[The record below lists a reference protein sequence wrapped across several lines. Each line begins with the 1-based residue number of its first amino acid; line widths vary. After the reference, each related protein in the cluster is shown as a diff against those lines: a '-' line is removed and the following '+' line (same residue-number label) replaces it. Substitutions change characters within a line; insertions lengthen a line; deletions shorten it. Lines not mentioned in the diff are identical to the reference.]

1 MRQTFLAAT
10 LFLSGAALASPPA
23 KPHPSDPQIAAI
35 VVAANAVDVD
45 AGELAKS
52 KSANP
57 AVVSFAQQMI
67 TDHTSVNQSAGAL
80 VTKLGVTPEENDSSR
95 GLKDGGEKNLAKL
108 KGLSGAAFDKA
119 YVSHEVD
126 YHVAVLG
133 VIDTVLVPNASNA
146 ELKALIVKVRPTIA
160 AHLEHARMLDKTLS
174 K

>member
-10 LFLSGAALASPPA
+10 FFLSGAALASPPA
-23 KPHPSDPQIAAI
+23 KPHPSEPQIAAI
-35 VVAANAVDVD
+35 VVAANAVDVE
-45 AGELAKS
+45 AGELAKA

-57 AVVSFAQQMI
+57 AVVSFAQQI

-160 AHLEHARMLDKTLS
+160 AHLEHARTLDKTLS